1 MIRKRSKVTDVGPAD
16 HDDDQAVE
24 TAAETETVPDDLT
37 AAAEQFRQAAHERRE
52 RASRARGESAARV
65 SAVEQENARRLAEV
79 KAADLAT
86 AADATADERT
96 AAQLEERARYLTHA
110 VAEHTQASEQLQLA
124 TDLEA
129 ERDRL
134 TEQDAELT
142 AKLAELT
149 AARDRMAGQ
158 LAAARQDADLNAA
171 RAAVKELR
179 AQIATDEDIAAGLTS
194 DQVAVRTR
202 LAAIGDGSTNF
213 PGALLKALNAAKA
226 HTARARAAINAAYP
240 DSPQAV
246 ADRAV
251 AELRAIVEGN
261 LERIAE
267 ERRQPPR
274 PPQQVVMNRR

>member
-134 TEQDAELT
+134 TEQDA
-142 AKLAELT
+142 KLAVLT

-179 AQIATDEDIAAGLTS
+179 AQIATDVDIAAGLTS